1 MIQPS
6 DFISK
11 FFVFLIK
18 EKRCSE
24 HTLRSYRTDITQL
37 LLYMKETYDTEDL
50 FSVES
55 VWVRSWVVSMMKDGK
70 SPRTIHR
77 KVSAL
82 RTFFKYARR
91 TGSMNSNPLDSV
103 VLPKLKKRLP
113 EVVPE
118 HAMRELFDESVF
130 CDDWKG
136 RRDRS
141 MLALLYETGIRLS
154 ELINLKLSDLDGGR
168 KNIKVYG
175 KGSKERLIPIM
186 SQTLKSISSHVID
199 RPVNSDDLFVT
210 DAGKSLYP
218 SFVYRRVNYYLS
230 MVSSLHKCSPH
241 VLRHTFATHLLNNGA
256 ELAAVKELLGHAS
269 LSSTQ
274 VYTHHTM
281 AKLKE
286 FHRAS
291 PLDRRSEQGD

>member
-1 MIQPS
+1 LIKPS
-6 DFISK
+6 DFLSK
-11 FFVFLIK
+11 FFDFLIK

-24 HTLRSYRTDITQL
+24 HTLRSYRTDINQL
-37 LLYMKETYDTEDL
+37 LLYMSENYDTEDL
-50 FSVES
+50 FTIES
-55 VWVRSWVVSMMKDGK
+55 DWVRSWVVSMMRDGK

-82 RTFFKYARR
+82 RTFSKYARR
-91 TGSMNSNPLDSV
+91 NGRMKNNPLDSV
-103 VLPKLKKRLP
+103 VLPKLQKRLP

-154 ELINLKLSDLDGGR
+154 ELINLKLSDLDEGR
-168 KNIKVYG
+168 K
-175 KGSKERLIPIM
+175 IPIM
-186 SQTLKSISSHVID
+186 SQTLMSILSHVID
-199 RPVNSDDLFVT
+199 RPVETDDLFVT
-210 DAGKSLYP
+210 DSGKSLYP

-291 PLDRRSEQGD
+291 PLDRRSEQGN

>member
-1 MIQPS
+1 MPPWRGGGEMIREVKKEAITFADLPS
-6 DFISK
+6 RFEAGTPNIVQAVGLGHAIDYFDSKINEGLFDYEEDIAK
-11 FFVFLIK
+11 FFHNEIQ
-18 EKRCSE
+18 S
-24 HTLRSYRTDITQL
+24 I
-37 LLYMKETYDTEDL
+37 
-50 FSVES
+50 
-55 VWVRSWVVSMMKDGK
+55 
-70 SPRTIHR
+70 
-77 KVSAL
+77 
-82 RTFFKYARR
+82 
-91 TGSMNSNPLDSV
+91 
-103 VLPKLKKRLP
+103 
-113 EVVPE
+113 
-118 HAMRELFDESVF
+118 
-130 CDDWKG
+130 
-136 RRDRS
+136 
-141 MLALLYETGIRLS
+141 
-154 ELINLKLSDLDGGR
+154 

-186 SQTLKSISSHVID
+186 SQTLKSISSHIID
-199 RPVNSDDLFVT
+199 RPVKSDDLFVT

>member
-1 MIQPS
+1 MIKSS
-6 DFISK
+6 DFLAK
-11 FFVFLIK
+11 FYDFLIK

-24 HTLRSYRTDITQL
+24 HTLRSYRTDISQL
-37 LLYMKETYDTEDL
+37 LLYMNENYETEDL
-50 FSVES
+50 FNIES
-55 VWVRSWVVSMMKDGK
+55 DWVRSWVVSMMRDGK

-82 RTFFKYARR
+82 RTFSKYARR
-91 TGSMNSNPLDSV
+91 NGRMKNNPLESV
-103 VLPKLKKRLP
+103 VLPKLQKRLP

-154 ELINLKLSDLDGGR
+154 ELINLKLSDLDEGR

-175 KGSKERLIPIM
+175 KGSKERLIPVM
-186 SQTLKSISSHVID
+186 NQTLVSISSHVFD
-199 RPVNSDDLFVT
+199 RPVESDNLFVT
-210 DAGKSLYP
+210 DSGKSLYP

-291 PLDRRSEQGD
+291 PLDRRSEQGN

>member
-1 MIQPS
+1 M
-6 DFISK
+6 
-11 FFVFLIK
+11 
-18 EKRCSE
+18 SE
-24 HTLRSYRTDITQL
+24 N
-37 LLYMKETYDTEDL
+37 YDTEDL
-50 FSVES
+50 FTIES
-55 VWVRSWVVSMMKDGK
+55 DWVRSWVVSMMRDGK

-82 RTFFKYARR
+82 RTFSKYARR
-91 TGSMNSNPLDSV
+91 NGRMKNNPLDSV
-103 VLPKLKKRLP
+103 VLPKLQKRLP

-154 ELINLKLSDLDGGR
+154 ELINLKLSDLDEGR

-186 SQTLKSISSHVID
+186 SQTLMSILSHVID
-199 RPVNSDDLFVT
+199 RPVETDDLFVT
-210 DAGKSLYP
+210 DSGKSLYP

-291 PLDRRSEQGD
+291 PLDRRSEQGN

>member
-1 MIQPS
+1 MN
-6 DFISK
+6 
-11 FFVFLIK
+11 
-18 EKRCSE
+18 ENYE
-24 HTLRSYRTDITQL
+24 TD
-37 LLYMKETYDTEDL
+37 DL
-50 FSVES
+50 FNIES
-55 VWVRSWVVSMMKDGK
+55 DWVRSWVVSMMREGK

-82 RTFFKYARR
+82 RTFSKYARR
-91 TGSMNSNPLDSV
+91 NGRMKSNPLESV
-103 VLPKLKKRLP
+103 VLPKLQKRLP

-118 HAMRELFDESVF
+118 HAMRQLFDENVF
-130 CDDWKG
+130 SDDWKG

-154 ELINLKLSDLDGGR
+154 ELINLKLSDLDEGR

-175 KGSKERLIPIM
+175 KGSKERLIPVM
-186 SQTLKSISSHVID
+186 SQTLSSISSHVND
-199 RPVNSDDLFVT
+199 RPFESKDLFVT
-210 DAGKSLYP
+210 DSGKSLYS

-230 MVSSLHKCSPH
+230 KVSSLHKCSPH

-291 PLDRRSEQGD
+291 PLDRRSEQGN

>member
-1 MIQPS
+1 
-6 DFISK
+6 
-11 FFVFLIK
+11 
-18 EKRCSE
+18 
-24 HTLRSYRTDITQL
+24 
-37 LLYMKETYDTEDL
+37 MKENYDTEDL
-50 FSVES
+50 FSIES
-55 VWVRSWVVSMMKDGK
+55 DWVRSWVVSMMRDGK

-82 RTFFKYARR
+82 RTFSKYARR
-91 TGSMNSNPLDSV
+91 NGRMKSNPLDSV
-103 VLPKLKKRLP
+103 VLPKLQKRLP

-154 ELINLKLSDLDGGR
+154 ELINLKLSDLDDGR

-199 RPVNSDDLFVT
+199 RPIKSDDLFVT
-210 DAGKSLYP
+210 DSGKSLYP

-241 VLRHTFATHLLNNGA
+241 VLRHTFATHLLNAGA
-256 ELAAVKELLGHAS
+256 DLRTIQELLGHAS
-269 LSSTQ
+269 LGTTQ
-274 VYTHHTM
+274 RYTHVST
-281 AKLKE
+281 AQLKAVYDKA
-286 FHRAS
+286 HPRA
-291 PLDRRSEQGD
+291 